1 MHIYAPE
8 SHKRNHTQH
17 TVYNLL
23 LMFHR
28 HLLTL
33 VQKIPTSSWRLGN
46 LAGPASSRL
55 IRFSYVV
62 PLYSPPP
69 QSVCEGKLRQQVPA
83 RGLAQARAGSPSW

>member
-8 SHKRNHTQH
+8 SQKWNHTQH

-23 LMFHR
+23 IMFHR

-33 VQKIPTSSWRLGN
+33 VQKVLAFSWLLGN
-46 LAGPASSRL
+46 LAGTASSPL

-69 QSVCEGKLRQQVPA
+69 WRVHEGKLRQQVLV
-83 RGLAQARAGSPSW
+83 RGPAQARAGSRPW

>member
-33 VQKIPTSSWRLGN
+33 VQKVPASSWWLGN

-55 IRFSYVV
+55 IKDSHMWSISTHPHPRV
-62 PLYSPPP
+62 
-69 QSVCEGKLRQQVPA
+69 SV
-83 RGLAQARAGSPSW
+83 RGN